1 MPSVI
6 VSEPVN
12 VGILGVSDIAGRKFI
27 PAILKS
33 KQARLKALA
42 SRMPEKLATFKKNT
56 SVELKSYGELLA
68 DPVIDLVYISLPNH
82 LHEEWSIRAL
92 EHGKHVLCEK
102 PLALSVASAKRM
114 LDAADFNGRLLFENI
129 MYLQHPQHKAV
140 KEFVLSGRIG
150 RVLSLNSEFAFPG
163 PVKGDFRLDSDM
175 GGGAYND
182 LNRYPLSAALNFLES
197 KKHRFIEGKKETSG
211 GLNISLQA
219 ESVTDADE
227 KFSFLTS
234 FGLSYRSFYEIT
246 GELGSIRVERAY
258 TTPADMENRIIMMV
272 DCGDHSIT
280 VTPCDHFL
288 ATIEHVC
295 ELIRLGDWGY
305 NNQNSLE
312 LAELAAMF
320 QENCSER

>member
-6 VSEPVN
+6 STEPVN
-12 VGILGVSDIAGRKFI
+12 VGILGFSDIARRKFI
-27 PAILKS
+27 PAVLKS
-33 KQARLKALA
+33 KLARLKVLA
-42 SRMPEKLATFKKNT
+42 SRMPEKFTTFKTAT

-68 DPVIDLVYISLPNH
+68 DPSIDLVYISLPNH

-102 PLALSVASAKRM
+102 PVALSVASAKRM
-114 LDAADFNGRLLFENI
+114 LDAACFNGRLLFENL
-129 MYLQHPQHKAV
+129 MYLQHPQHKVV
-140 KEFVLSGRIG
+140 KELVSSRRIG

-163 PVKGDFRLDSDM
+163 PIKGDFRLDSDM

-182 LNRYPLSAALNFLES
+182 MNRYPLSAALNFLEG
-197 KKHRFIEGKKETSG
+197 KKHRFIDGKMENSD
-211 GLNISLQA
+211 GLNISLQG
-219 ESVTDADE
+219 ESVTDAGE
-227 KFSFLTS
+227 KFTFLTA
-234 FGLSYRSFYEIT
+234 FGLNYRSFYEIS

-258 TTPADMENRIIMMV
+258 TTPADMENRIVLIV
-272 DCGDHSIT
+272 EGNEHSIT
-280 VTPCDHFL
+280 VPPCDHFL

-295 ELIRLGDWGY
+295 GLIRSGDRGY
-305 NNQNSLE
+305 KHQNSLE